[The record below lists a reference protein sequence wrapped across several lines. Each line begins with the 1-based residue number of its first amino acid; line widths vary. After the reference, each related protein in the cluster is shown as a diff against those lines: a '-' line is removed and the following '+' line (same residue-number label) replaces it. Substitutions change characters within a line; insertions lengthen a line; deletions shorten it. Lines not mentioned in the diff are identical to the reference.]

1 MKESDLTAVADLG
14 KHRRPKKELPHTHP
28 IEASPELVILP
39 ELNTVCVALEVQGVV
54 GLYHLGVNPC
64 ARFLAGA
71 GASAHHRQKALHKR
85 DPTAAVSRDELQ
97 PRRVA

>member
-1 MKESDLTAVADLG
+1 MVGFLLAIKVMDALPFCILDQLQESDLTAVADLG
-14 KHRRPKKELPHTHP
+14 KHRLPKKELPHTHP

-71 GASAHHRQKALHKR
+71 GASAHHL
-85 DPTAAVSRDELQ
+85 
-97 PRRVA
+97 